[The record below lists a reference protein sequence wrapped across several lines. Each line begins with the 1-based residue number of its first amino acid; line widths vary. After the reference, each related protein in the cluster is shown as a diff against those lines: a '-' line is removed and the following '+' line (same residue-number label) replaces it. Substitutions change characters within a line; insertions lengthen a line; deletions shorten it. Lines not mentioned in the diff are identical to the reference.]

1 MNRRRRAMNLGNNE
15 IGKSIRDAID
25 LQQDLDSLAVLI
37 KKVYAALQHSI
48 IFAELVEVARG
59 FTPSDERPNF
69 CEILMEDET
78 CRLSLVGI
86 HRFAPIPVHDH
97 PGTAGALLA
106 VHGRVQVR
114 SYSIEE
120 FVRKPSL
127 VRLRCL
133 SEEVLATGSVATVDR
148 GANNLHG
155 LQAMHLN
162 SVCLAIHTPPPT
174 GNQRAWYF
182 PTNPLAIHN
191 QHATWNRI
199 VKPSQKIES
208 TQNCLPLCNPAGA
221 VA

>member
-1 MNRRRRAMNLGNNE
+1 MNLGNNE

-37 KKVYAALQHSI
+37 KKVYAALQHSR

-59 FTPSDERPNF
+59 FTPDDERPNF
-69 CEILMEDET
+69 CEILMQDET

-86 HRFAPIPVHDH
+86 HRFTPIPVHDH

-155 LQAMHLN
+155 LQTMHLN
-162 SVCLAIHTPPPT
+162 SVCLAIHTPPPPT
-174 GNQRAWYF
+174 ENQRAWYF
-182 PTNPLAIHN
+182 PTHPLAIHN

-199 VKPSQKIES
+199 VRPSQKIDS
-208 TQNCLPLCNPAGA
+208 TQKPRHCAIPQGQ
-221 VA
+221 